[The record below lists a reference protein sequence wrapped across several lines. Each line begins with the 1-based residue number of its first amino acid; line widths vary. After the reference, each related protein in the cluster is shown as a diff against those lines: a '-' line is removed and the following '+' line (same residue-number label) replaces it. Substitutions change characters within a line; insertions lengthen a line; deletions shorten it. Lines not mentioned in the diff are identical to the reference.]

1 MIQKIHH
8 KIQKKH
14 HIIQNKKTDGSISY
28 WKNRNRTFLI
38 DQLETHNGVIL
49 TKEKEQKMGG
59 RDKYWKKIKNITN
72 CQLADMLIEVLKI
85 TK

>member
-49 TKEKEQKMGG
+49 TKEQKMGG
-59 RDKYWKKIKNITN
+59 IGKDGKKIKKMSNDK
-72 CQLADMLIEVLKI
+72 LSDMMIEVLKI
-85 TK
+85 PE